1 MRGFDF
7 KRYAPVILLVFL
19 VVVPLAIWA
28 ATSGGSGSN
37 KNKTFIA
44 ERSVGLT
51 GAPELLLT
59 INDPDVE
66 VTNNRTT
73 VKIECED
80 AKGNVIVKR
89 DPALAV
95 PARGGVRAAR
105 APGRIVRGGRAGQ
118 ALPGDRHQQAPRSP
132 RSMSRALGAASR
144 ACRDARAARRRRGTC
159 GVHDRAR
166 PRGQPTRASPSR
178 SRTSARRPPPAGS
191 TCGCRPGS
199 RP

>member
-1 MRGFDF
+1 MSGFDF

-66 VTNNRTT
+66 VTSNRTT

-80 AKGNVIVKR
+80 AKGNVIVSGTQ
-89 DPALAV
+89 PWPFPPEA
-95 PARGGVRAAR
+95 GY
-105 APGRIVRGGRAGQ
+105 APHA
-118 ALPGDRHQQAPRSP
+118 HQ
-132 RSMSRALGAASR
+132 AASS
-144 ACRDARAARRRRGTC
+144 DEVEQARRCQVIGTNKHLDAP
-159 GVHDRAR
+159 V
-166 PRGQPTRASPSR
+166 Q
-178 SRTSARRPPPAGS
+178 
-191 TCGCRPGS
+191 
-199 RP
+199 